1 MLRLS
6 LLLVAVSLALCP
18 IGRADRAG
26 DTIKAHTNAYW
37 KQHGSGWRITT
48 IHCHPVMLAKKPS
61 FKCLVHTQDFSLKPS
76 PVSCSRV
83 WVTLMLDWIK
93 GFNIVCP
100 EA

>member
-48 IHCHPVMLAKKPS
+48 IHCTPVSHAFRCVAHS
-61 FKCLVHTQDFSLKPS
+61 RDFSLKPS
-76 PVSCSRV
+76 PVSCTRF
-83 WVTLMLDWIK
+83 WVTRKLDWIK
-93 GFNIVCP
+93 GYTIVCP